1 MGCNCKGGKSQ
12 ILNNL
17 DSQDHIEFAREIYER
32 VVEEGK
38 EYTDLDKIEIVSAYS
53 TLYPNSKTIPT
64 IDECIEQIR
73 IGIDLYDNKNR
84 KKYKREPIF
93 AA

>member
-1 MGCNCKGGKSQ
+1 MGNCNCKGGKSQ

-38 EYTDLDKIEIVSAYS
+38 EYSDLDKIEIVSAYS
-53 TLYPNSKTIPT
+53 TLFPNSKTIPT
-64 IDECIEQIR
+64 IPECIEQIQ

-84 KKYKREPIF
+84 KKYKR
-93 AA
+93 